1 MTLNQTVYENTLMNL
16 WDWMRFEAESIYGSI
31 TWKLHLP
38 HSSSANLDKE
48 ISDSKSQ
55 PINYI
60 WMKRNR
66 VAVNENE

>member
-1 MTLNQTVYENTLMNL
+1 
-16 WDWMRFEAESIYGSI
+16 MRFEAESIYGSI